1 MLYFRGHAETRKCAT
16 KTEKEYERSTVL
28 SQAPGQ
34 LSSKGKATSTR
45 GSSIFPVNREG
56 LEKIIGFRLARRMAN
71 TSESAYIRLSPMMYM
86 LCISIKYI
94 RLQSQECIK
103 RLVTDGEL
111 AQGISFL

>member
-1 MLYFRGHAETRKCAT
+1 
-16 KTEKEYERSTVL
+16 
-28 SQAPGQ
+28 
-34 LSSKGKATSTR
+34 
-45 GSSIFPVNREG
+45 
-56 LEKIIGFRLARRMAN
+56 LARRMAN